1 MNLCPISED
10 EREKLR
16 AEHRERVRRVNE
28 ALLIRYKKADEEAA
42 QKRLDEEEY
51 ARMENEGGPS
61 E

>member
-10 EREKLR
+10 EQERLR
-16 AEHRERVRRVNE
+16 TEHRERVRRVNVE
-28 ALLIRYKKADEEAA
+28 LVKRYKKADEEAA
-42 QKRLDEEEY
+42 QKRADEDEY